1 MLYLLGDTII
11 GPVGLQH
18 AQMDG
23 DAIIV
28 LIKDGV
34 FLDLQAVQGK
44 KVYAIDE
51 DVKRRG
57 MGGRLKDKAE
67 IIDREEGDE
76 ISLCNVRWE
85 ELGLK
90 GKSVPAAMGD
100 KDLATQSRHCAMLGT
115 CDRYL
120 VI

>member
-1 MLYLLGDTII
+1 MAEKERLGILVPTDKNLNHLIGVAKAAKKAGKVITVFFTHTGVLLTQEAKY
-11 GPVGLQH
+11 PEL
-18 AQMDG
+18 
-23 DAIIV
+23 
-28 LIKDGV
+28 
-34 FLDLQAVQGK
+34 
-44 KVYAIDE
+44 
-51 DVKRRG
+51 
-57 MGGRLKDKAE
+57 AE
-67 IIDREEGDE
+67 IINRDEGDE

-90 GKSVPAAMGD
+90 GKPVPAAMGD

>member
-1 MLYLLGDTII
+1 MAEKERLGIFVPTDKNLDHII
-11 GPVGLQH
+11 GVAKAAKKAGKLLTIFFTH
-18 AQMDG
+18 
-23 DAIIV
+23 
-28 LIKDGV
+28 DGV
-34 FLDLQAVQGK
+34 LLTQQAK
-44 KVYAIDE
+44 YPE
-51 DVKRRG
+51 
-57 MGGRLKDKAE
+57 LAE

-85 ELGLK
+85 EHGLK
-90 GKSVPAAMGD
+90 GKPVPAAMGD

>member
-1 MLYLLGDTII
+1 MAEKERLGIFVATNKSLDYLI
-11 GPVGLQH
+11 GVAKAAKKAGKVITVFFTH
-18 AQMDG
+18 
-23 DAIIV
+23 
-28 LIKDGV
+28 DGV
-34 FLDLQAVQGK
+34 LLTQESK
-44 KVYAIDE
+44 YPE
-51 DVKRRG
+51 
-57 MGGRLKDKAE
+57 LAE

-90 GKSVPAAMGD
+90 GQPVPAAMGD